1 MIRHV
6 VMWKFK
12 KQNKNENMDMFK
24 QMLCSLENE
33 IDEIISMSVGN
44 DINNSE
50 WDMALVMD
58 VESLEALK
66 TYKEHPKHKVVSAF
80 CSRIRLERSAVDFE
94 I

>member
-12 KQNKNENMDMFK
+12 ENNKAENMKQFK
-24 QMLCSLENE
+24 SKLEALNGE
-33 IDEIISMSVGN
+33 IDEIISMSVGE
-44 DINNSE
+44 DVAGSE

-58 VESLEALK
+58 VESLAALK
-66 TYKEHPKHKVVSAF
+66 RYKENPKHRLVSEF
-80 CSRIRLERSAVDFE
+80 CSSIRTDRCAVDFE